1 MLVQRERGPPLGKR
15 TFLDFFYL
23 SVYLSSRNCNFF
35 PQEKFTTFLD
45 FICGGSTKTAQSTP
59 KKHLFVSARNLF
71 LGYQLAFISYKKL
84 FECTAMHLA
93 TWKPDFSGVHL
104 MPQIEGKSL
113 SINRTLALC
122 GSLNFTQQQFL
133 QGLISWNIY
142 FWPFTDVVIQIEYSY
157 KKSVSIKRLKK
168 VLSRQKHYKLSR
180 SLVKQFGKRFTKS

>member
-1 MLVQRERGPPLGKR
+1 MNP
-15 TFLDFFYL
+15 
-23 SVYLSSRNCNFF
+23 SVY
-35 PQEKFTTFLD
+35 
-45 FICGGSTKTAQSTP
+45 IKTIYVAVPRKQLKAPP

-104 MPQIEGKSL
+104 MPQIESKSL
-113 SINRTLALC
+113 SINRTLALY

-180 SLVKQFGKRFTKS
+180 SLVKKFGKRFTNS